1 MMNDRDLYAVAE
13 ARMNARMQRWR
24 RWSYT
29 LVATAASVGLY
40 VVASD
45 GPYQSL
51 ALGLMIVMGG
61 ILTGHTVLT
70 GMAESNADSLDK
82 EVAKLRAAAYEKPKR
97 LELTDDGELS
107 EVRPAMTEQDERLAK
122 RQ

>member
-1 MMNDRDLYAVAE
+1 MTDHDLYTMAE
-13 ARMNARMQRWR
+13 ERMDARMQRWR

-29 LVATAASVGLY
+29 LVAAAASVGLY
-40 VVASD
+40 VVASG

-61 ILTGHTVLT
+61 VLTGHTVLT
-70 GMAESNADSLDK
+70 GMAESNADNLDK

-97 LELTDDGELS
+97 LELADDGELS
-107 EVRPAMTEQDERLAK
+107 EVPAQMAAPDERLGK
-122 RQ
+122 RR